1 MRRFLPALALSFVTP
16 LFACVGNAPPAGDD
30 DVDAGADVDASP
42 DPILLS
48 VTGRTLDYFTGAPLD
63 LVTLATEG
71 MTPAANGSSD
81 ALGAYELRVPPASVF
96 YASAT
101 RTNYRPSRNHAIR
114 VTDAALAMTD
124 LSLVSVNDA
133 RRQYTSLGLTPTAGR
148 AVAFGL
154 LLRNNGTPL
163 EGIPLADIKLLDA
176 QLAPVGLGPYFF
188 GANGDLVSNLT
199 LAVSTAFGGKA
210 RVGFLDV
217 APGAYTLEVKY
228 TAGGGGGGAPQ
239 IRTYQVPVEV
249 VADGATLVATG
260 GGDDD
265 MQPPP
270 GARTFTAHV
279 YPRLQK
285 AASGGLGCANC
296 HTLGGPLPFDGPIAE
311 THAAIIG
318 RLGVVNPPATAATS
332 LLLTKP
338 LYEDPPNHPNATF
351 LTALD
356 PDYVIIMEWIAQG
369 AVL

>member
-1 MRRFLPALALSFVTP
+1 MRRLLLALAWSFVTP
-16 LFACVGNAPPAGDD
+16 LVACVGDAPPSGGD

-48 VTGRTLDYFTGAPLD
+48 VTGRTVDYFTGAPLD
-63 LVTLATEG
+63 AVTLSTEG
-71 MTPAANGSSD
+71 MTPAASGASD

-96 YASAT
+96 YASAA

-114 VTDAALAMTD
+114 VTDASLAMTD
-124 LSLVSVNDA
+124 LALVSVNDS

-154 LLRNNGTPL
+154 LLRNNGMPL

-176 QLAPVGLGPYFF
+176 QLAPVGVGPFFF
-188 GANGDLVSNLT
+188 GVDGDLVSNLT

-217 APGAYTLEVKY
+217 APGSYTLEVKY
-228 TAGGGGGGAPQ
+228 PAGGGGGGGTPQ
-239 IRTYQVPVEV
+239 IRTYLVPVEA

-270 GARTFTAHV
+270 GARTFTTDV
-279 YPRLQK
+279 YPRRRPT
-285 AASGGLGCANC
+285 AAS
-296 HTLGGPLPFDGPIAE
+296 
-311 THAAIIG
+311 AA
-318 RLGVVNPPATAATS
+318 ATATPSAA
-332 LLLTKP
+332 P
-338 LYEDPPNHPNATF
+338 AP
-351 LTALD
+351 
-356 PDYVIIMEWIAQG
+356 
-369 AVL
+369 